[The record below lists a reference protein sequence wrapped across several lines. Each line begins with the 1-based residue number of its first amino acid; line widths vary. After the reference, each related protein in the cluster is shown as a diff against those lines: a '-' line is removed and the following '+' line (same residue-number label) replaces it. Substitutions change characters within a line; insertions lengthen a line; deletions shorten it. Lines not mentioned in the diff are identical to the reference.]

1 MEEAKAGTTAPAVKG
16 AAEAKATKWLC
27 EVACYDGRKLYREQQ
42 VYEFPAG
49 EKPFVEDYFTKL

>member
-42 VYEFPAG
+42 IYEFPAG
-49 EKPFVEDYFTKL
+49 EKPFVEDYFKKL